1 MKNYISKLAIVG
13 VAVSAM
19 TIGANVTSTAT
30 AHADGTNTIS
40 NLKSVTK
47 QTYVRKSATGW
58 TYNIDTSSQTFNWGG
73 RTHYL
78 KNYPNTTW
86 YVTKSMKVTTAKNTT
101 GTFYYVTNGKNTVS
115 GWVWS
120 GYLKAKETTQTSTQ
134 SFDSV
139 YTTAK
144 KYLGTRYIYG
154 GTTPAGFDC
163 SGYTQYVYKKS
174 IKKNLA
180 RTAQAQYNSTSK
192 VSSSNVQKGDLV
204 YFGYSKRSIS
214 HVGIY
219 IGNGN
224 MIDSQNN
231 GVVIEKVNAPW
242 WNKVGYSRPANLS

>member
-19 TIGANVTSTAT
+19 TIGANVTSTST
-30 AHADGTNTIS
+30 AHAAGTNTIS

-47 QTYVRKSATGW
+47 KAYVRKSATGW
-58 TYNIDTSSQTFNWGG
+58 TYNINTANKTFNWGG
-73 RTHYL
+73 KKTHYL

-86 YVTKSMKVTTAKNTT
+86 YVTKSMKVTTSKNTT
-101 GTFYYVTNGKNTVS
+101 GTFYYVTNSKKTVN
-115 GWVWS
+115 GWIWS
-120 GYLKAKETTQTSTQ
+120 GYLKAKSTKT
-134 SFDSV
+134 FANV
-139 YTTAK
+139 YATAK

-154 GTTPAGFDC
+154 GTTPYGFDC

-192 VSSSNVQKGDLV
+192 VSSSKVQKGDLV
-204 YFGYSKRSIS
+204 YFGASKRSIS

-242 WNKVGYSRPANLS
+242 WNKVGYSRPANLA